1 MKKLFLLV
9 ALFTFVGISNAQEK
23 SKTNQASAVKV
34 EKKNNLDEWSKDLN
48 LTETQKAQVQK
59 INDDFKTKKQAI
71 RANGT
76 ASDFK
81 KLNDE
86 KQAAIDAVLTPE
98 QRTKKTQLHQQKVD
112 EKNKQAEIKAK
123 K

>member
-9 ALFTFVGISNAQEK
+9 AVFAFVGISSAQEK
-23 SKTNQASAVKV
+23 SKTKESSAVKV
-34 EKKNNLDEWSKDLN
+34 DKKNNLDEWSKELN
-48 LTETQKAQVQK
+48 LTEAQKVQVQK
-59 INDDFKTKKQAI
+59 INDDYKTKKQAI

-76 ASDFK
+76 ATDFK

-98 QRTKKTQLHQQKVD
+98 QRAKQDKLHQQKVD
-112 EKNKQAEIKAK
+112 EKNKKADLK
-123 K
+123 ASK